1 MLLLYLLLLSKW
13 GCVDIHLRW
22 PIICERALYGVQI
35 LFGTLFSPSFVFLP
49 SYESVKDISNR
60 KEGNFLKLCWYSLY
74 RTLIIFLF
82 DPAFLIQYTRLA
94 ASLLNAFLGSPICKS
109 RQSKFPN
116 TSNSSFPMPRICLQ
130 KDHYAGHDT
139 VERRYTQLQ

>member
-94 ASLLNAFLGSPICKS
+94 ASLLTPFSDHLSVSQGSQNFPTRQIHRFRCLGFAYKKIIM
-109 RQSKFPN
+109 QV
-116 TSNSSFPMPRICLQ
+116 MIL
-130 KDHYAGHDT
+130 
-139 VERRYTQLQ
+139 